1 MGALQQVTVPTRVIA
16 DTSAM
21 EACGLAEL
29 CTIRYESE
37 ERFYDVTLAAAVAS
51 VALEGMNR
59 FEIAIRGT
67 HKCTGIRDKL
77 HAVLEINIREEMNC
91 ISIEGDEPLFFT
103 ISRRSLDP
111 LDEDIDS
118 SIHEVIDLGLLER
131 RIHAAPRSKE
141 SRQACLLFDE
151 AAANLVKASVS
162 ALLAHATECHRVPPA
177 CYPGSQSFVRLPPGL
192 RARDVQIT
200 GQEHRPHGNQRD
212 QQGDLLQ
219 PGLILSPRAP
229 SPGGPPAWPCR
240 PLEY

>member
-1 MGALQQVTVPTRVIA
+1 
-16 DTSAM
+16 M

-118 SIHEVIDLGLLER
+118 SIHSTSACWSGASMPP
-131 RIHAAPRSKE
+131 HAARKAGRPACSSMRRPPTW
-141 SRQACLLFDE
+141 SRQ
-151 AAANLVKASVS
+151 VS
-162 ALLAHATECHRVPPA
+162 AHCSPMPPSATECHRHVIQEANHLFA
-177 CYPGSQSFVRLPPGL
+177 CRQDYVREMYKSLVRNTGPMATSVTSKAIFCNQGL
-192 RARDVQIT
+192 F
-200 GQEHRPHGNQRD
+200 
-212 QQGDLLQ
+212 
-219 PGLILSPRAP
+219 
-229 SPGGPPAWPCR
+229 
-240 PLEY
+240 